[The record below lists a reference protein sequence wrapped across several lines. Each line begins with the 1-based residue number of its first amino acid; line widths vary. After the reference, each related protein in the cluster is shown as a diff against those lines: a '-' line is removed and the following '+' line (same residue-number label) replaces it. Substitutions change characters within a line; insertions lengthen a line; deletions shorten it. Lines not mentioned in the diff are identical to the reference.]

1 MSKLYEKL
9 DDKLKAFIA
18 RQKMFF
24 VASAPLSADGHVNVS
39 PKGLDSFKIIDDTT
53 VAYLDMGGSGIE
65 TQAHT
70 KENGRITFMFCAFEG
85 KANIVR
91 LYGKA
96 ESFDFDHPDY
106 ASKRALFDHE
116 GKARAV
122 IVADIHR
129 ISDSCGW
136 GVPFYEYKG
145 DRDQLTRW
153 IDNADEATWKAKRYK
168 MNSVSIDGLPGLEG
182 PGPEGPGPEGPQ

>member
-1 MSKLYEKL
+1 MGKIYDRL
-9 DDKLKAFIA
+9 DSTLTDFIKK
-18 RQKMFF
+18 QKMFF
-24 VASAPLSADGHVNVS
+24 VASAPLSADGHVNMS
-39 PKGLDSFKIIDDTT
+39 PKGLDSFKIIDDLT

-96 ESFDFDHPDY
+96 TSYDFDHVDY
-106 ASKRALFDHE
+106 KKYRAMFEYE

-122 IVADIHR
+122 IIAKIHR

-153 IDNADEATWKAKRYK
+153 IDNVDEPTWKAKRYER
-168 MNSVSIDGLPGLEG
+168 NTVSIDGLPGLEG
-182 PGPEGPGPEGPQ
+182 PHQE